1 MYRALAATRRPLFR
15 TGSSTSG
22 RVVAVYNGHE
32 GRVQLVTASE
42 LRALDPK
49 CTPHTPMSAP
59 RGAPTLPLEPRDGAL
74 RLSF

>member
-22 RVVAVYNGHE
+22 RVVAVHNGHE
-32 GRVQLVTASE
+32 GRVQLVMASE

-49 CTPHTPMSAP
+49 CTPHKTSTGKNCGADTNRGEKGSARP
-59 RGAPTLPLEPRDGAL
+59 K
-74 RLSF
+74 